1 MRRRLAYRLSSRPLL
16 GCAAVSLLAAALAG
30 CSLSYQLNG
39 SDETT
44 GSIRPARPGQL
55 DPNPNDPYRVETPG
69 DSVPGAAVAKHA
81 G

>member
-1 MRRRLAYRLSSRPLL
+1 MRR
-16 GCAAVSLLAAALAG
+16 LLASRLGLAGAVLLAVALAG

-44 GSIRPARPGQL
+44 GSIRPARAGQV

-69 DSVPGAAVAKHA
+69 DSVPVAATAKTS

>member
-1 MRRRLAYRLSSRPLL
+1 MRRRFASRLSSRSAL
-16 GCAAVSLLAAALAG
+16 GYAVASLLAAALAG

-39 SDETT
+39 SDDTT
-44 GSIRPARPGQL
+44 GSIRPARPGQV

-69 DSVPGAAVAKHA
+69 DSVPAAAAAKHA

>member
-1 MRRRLAYRLSSRPLL
+1 MRRLSASRPFVLR
-16 GCAAVSLLAAALAG
+16 CAGAFLFAAALAG

-39 SDETT
+39 PDEAT
-44 GSIRPARPGQL
+44 GSIRRPGQV

-69 DSVPGAAVAKHA
+69 DSVPGAAPVKHA